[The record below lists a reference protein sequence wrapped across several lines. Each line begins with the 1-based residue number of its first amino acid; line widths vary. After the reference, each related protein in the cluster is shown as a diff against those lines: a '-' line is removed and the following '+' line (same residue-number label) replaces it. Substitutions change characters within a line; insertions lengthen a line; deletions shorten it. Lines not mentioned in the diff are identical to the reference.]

1 MACPNNIRAGGEL
14 IRALSSVSS
23 PLFYFIGVKKKGRK
37 KIMRKYLKQSG
48 VAGIILITIAAIAFL
63 PKTIAQGVILAAFTV
78 FFISKGTLYVL
89 DNKEMFT
96 HKRENLTSKRQRKN
110 APVIPLE
117 FKYAVNQL
125 SHRVTDKLHSAFP
138 EATWHW
144 LEKPTAKLFTDG
156 GRIRIATEKSENF
169 TEADVLLDTFG
180 RIEIKMLE
188 VNSVSDIVKATS
200 ENAETEFTVD
210 TRVWYEQCGQKVLTD
225 IITDLNAR
233 GTRNLCINEDGSI
246 VIDDNKQVGTLKA
259 FPAKNL
265 WKKLA
270 GIFEDSGLTVVENE
284 HSIQLGW

>member
-1 MACPNNIRAGGEL
+1 MSVLLFFIFRIR
-14 IRALSSVSS
+14 
-23 PLFYFIGVKKKGRK
+23 KKGREK
-37 KIMRKYLKQSG
+37 NHEK
-48 VAGIILITIAAIAFL
+48 VF
-63 PKTIAQGVILAAFTV
+63 KTIRNCRSYSNYNCSDSFFTEECSAVGYSRGVYSV
-78 FFISKGTLYVL
+78 FYQQVRDIYIMNNEDK
-89 DNKEMFT
+89 FT
-96 HKRENLTSKRQRKN
+96 HKREKFISKRQRKN

-156 GRIRIATEKSENF
+156 GRIRIATEKAENF

-188 VNSVSDIVKATS
+188 VNSVSDVVKATS

-233 GTRNLCINEDGSI
+233 GTRSLCINEDGSVI
-246 VIDDNKQVGTLKA
+246 IDDNKQVGTLKA

-265 WKKLA
+265 WKKLV

>member
-1 MACPNNIRAGGEL
+1 M
-14 IRALSSVSS
+14 
-23 PLFYFIGVKKKGRK
+23 
-37 KIMRKYLKQSG
+37 
-48 VAGIILITIAAIAFL
+48 
-63 PKTIAQGVILAAFTV
+63 
-78 FFISKGTLYVL
+78 
-89 DNKEMFT
+89 
-96 HKRENLTSKRQRKN
+96 
-110 APVIPLE
+110 
-117 FKYAVNQL
+117 
-125 SHRVTDKLHSAFP
+125 
-138 EATWHW
+138 
-144 LEKPTAKLFTDG
+144 
-156 GRIRIATEKSENF
+156 
-169 TEADVLLDTFG
+169 LDTFG